1 VTSGDVDAMT
11 RMLLSIGPLG
21 KIARENPAIKLA
33 AEPKLRGAL
42 AGLGHPAG
50 ATPVAS
56 IWIVTA
62 RA

>member
-1 VTSGDVDAMT
+1 LA
-11 RMLLSIGPLG
+11 RLE
-21 KIARENPAIKLA
+21 IARENPAIKLA
-33 AEPKLRGAL
+33 AEPKLREAL
-42 AGLGHPAG
+42 AGLGHPAS